1 MSVSIKFKLAFLY
14 SVSFLLSIAIY
25 SALTFYYTKKNLLN
39 GLDSSL
45 RSEVKWLV
53 DVIEP
58 KISNLENETSEME
71 EGETASIDSTL
82 EDEIW
87 NIIYEHT
94 LLSSRK
100 QFIQI
105 KDKNGNEIYRS
116 LSLGSLDLP
125 IDTISKSNDV
135 FLTTVENFN
144 SHKIRLA
151 VLRSDYIVVGIAYP
165 LDEVNHAMTNLFKIF
180 ILLIP
185 FALIVSVIGGIFLAG
200 RSLKPVD
207 DIVKTAREIASG
219 NLHRRIPE
227 PKAQDEISN
236 LVKTLNEM
244 IEQIDRSFERMRQFS
259 ADVSHELKTPLT
271 IIRGEIE
278 LALTSKKSVSAL
290 RKTLADILEEVV
302 RLSNMIED
310 LLMLYKS
317 ETGQIKLDI
326 KKVNIAKLLMELLED
341 MKILA
346 EKNEVNLKVGRIEEV
361 FVDGDE
367 MKLKQLFLNLIDNAI
382 KYNKKNGVV
391 EINVENQGEFVNIS
405 VSDTGIGI
413 PKEELNFI
421 FERFYRVDKARTR
434 ASGGAGLGLSIAK
447 WIAQMHNGRIEV
459 ESELGQGSK
468 FTVIL
473 PRQS

>member
-58 KISNLENETSEME
+58 KISNLESETSEME

-151 VLRSDYIVVGIAYP
+151 VLRSDYIVVGIAYS

-421 FERFYRVDKARTR
+421 FEIFYRVDKARTR
-434 ASGGAGLGLSIAK
+434 ASGGVGLGLSIAK

>member
-58 KISNLENETSEME
+58 KISNLESETSEME

-290 RKTLADILEEVV
+290 RKTMFGDV
-302 RLSNMIED
+302 RLWD
-310 LLMLYKS
+310 
-317 ETGQIKLDI
+317 
-326 KKVNIAKLLMELLED
+326 
-341 MKILA
+341 
-346 EKNEVNLKVGRIEEV
+346 
-361 FVDGDE
+361 
-367 MKLKQLFLNLIDNAI
+367 
-382 KYNKKNGVV
+382 
-391 EINVENQGEFVNIS
+391 
-405 VSDTGIGI
+405 
-413 PKEELNFI
+413 
-421 FERFYRVDKARTR
+421 
-434 ASGGAGLGLSIAK
+434 
-447 WIAQMHNGRIEV
+447 
-459 ESELGQGSK
+459 
-468 FTVIL
+468 
-473 PRQS
+473 

>member
-58 KISNLENETSEME
+58 KISNLESETSEME

-244 IEQIDRSFERMRQFS
+244 IEQIDRSFERMRQFFS
-259 ADVSHELKTPLT
+259 
-271 IIRGEIE
+271 
-278 LALTSKKSVSAL
+278 
-290 RKTLADILEEVV
+290 
-302 RLSNMIED
+302 
-310 LLMLYKS
+310 
-317 ETGQIKLDI
+317 
-326 KKVNIAKLLMELLED
+326 
-341 MKILA
+341 
-346 EKNEVNLKVGRIEEV
+346 
-361 FVDGDE
+361 
-367 MKLKQLFLNLIDNAI
+367 
-382 KYNKKNGVV
+382 
-391 EINVENQGEFVNIS
+391 
-405 VSDTGIGI
+405 
-413 PKEELNFI
+413 
-421 FERFYRVDKARTR
+421 
-434 ASGGAGLGLSIAK
+434 
-447 WIAQMHNGRIEV
+447 
-459 ESELGQGSK
+459 
-468 FTVIL
+468 
-473 PRQS
+473 

>member
-14 SVSFLLSIAIY
+14 SVSFLLSLAIY
-25 SALTFYYTKKNLLN
+25 SALTFYYTKKDLLN
-39 GLDSSL
+39 DLDNSL
-45 RSEVKWLV
+45 CSEVRWLV
-53 DVIEP
+53 DVVEP
-58 KISNLENETSEME
+58 KISNFESETSAIED
-71 EGETASIDSTL
+71 GSIAKIDSTL

-105 KDKNGNEIYRS
+105 KDTSGNEIYRS

-135 FLTTVENFN
+135 FLTTIENFN

-151 VLRSDYIVVGIAYP
+151 VLRSEYIVVGIAYP
-165 LDEVNHAMTNLFKIF
+165 LDEINHAMTNLFKFF

-185 FALIVSVIGGIFLAG
+185 FALVVSVLGGIFLAG

-207 DIVKTAREIASG
+207 DIVKIANEISSG

-227 PKAQDEISN
+227 PKTQDEISK

-244 IEQIDRSFERMRQFS
+244 IDQIDKSFERMRQFS

-278 LALTSKKSVSAL
+278 LALTGKKSVSAL
-290 RKTLADILEEVV
+290 RETLADILEEVV
-302 RLSNMIED
+302 RLSNMIDD
-310 LLMLYKS
+310 LLMLFKS

-326 KKVNIAKLLMELLED
+326 KKVNIAKLLMELFED
-341 MKILA
+341 IKILA
-346 EKNEVNLKVGRIEEV
+346 ERNEVNLKVGRVEEAY
-361 FVDGDE
+361 VDGDE

-382 KYNKKNGVV
+382 KYNKKNGEV
-391 EINVENQGEFVNIS
+391 EINVENQGEFVCVS

-413 PKEELNFI
+413 PKEELNLI
-421 FERFYRVDKARTR
+421 FERFYRVDKART
-434 ASGGAGLGLSIAK
+434 SGGVGLGLSIAK

-468 FTVIL
+468 FRVIL
-473 PRQS
+473 PRHG